1 MKVDY
6 SSIFIGTEDKTYK
19 LYNMHTNKSNSS
31 ESIVFTNLDEVF
43 LMFREYI
50 FFVNVGSK
58 QCS

>member
-19 LYNMHTNKSNSS
+19 LYNMHTNKSNSF

-43 LMFREYI
+43 LMF
-50 FFVNVGSK
+50 
-58 QCS
+58 